1 LLNLFSPVKLILRG
15 NVMVKKSGF
24 AKIIYT
30 AIGFIIF
37 SILINILRIIPLV
50 HVHVPQ
56 PYSGTVIIVESVVSG
71 IYLLIIAGIYWTIRI
86 HGRGK
91 RINKELL
98 VACGVIPLV
107 IGLIGLDGVAAYWD
121 KAETHSISIALL
133 FSISSNVIAF
143 VLIFIARYSRRY
155 KVC

>member
-1 LLNLFSPVKLILRG
+1 
-15 NVMVKKSGF
+15 MVQKSDF
-24 AKIIYT
+24 AKILYT

-37 SILINILRIIPLV
+37 SILVIALRVIPLV

-56 PYSGTVIIVESVVSG
+56 PYSNTVIIVESVVSG
-71 IYLLIIAGIYWTIRI
+71 IYLLIAAGLYRTIRV

-121 KAETHSISIALL
+121 KAETRSISIALL
-133 FSISSNVIAF
+133 FSIGSNVFAC

-155 KVC
+155 KVR